1 MDGFLSMF
9 ERLGIVLL
17 VWLLTIS
24 SSTLAAAQVNSWTSP
39 DEVSD
44 YTKIEKKYDALLPLD
59 TPFTDDRGYR
69 VVLGDFF
76 KGRPVV
82 VSLNYSDCPMLC
94 DVQLREFVVSASQL
108 EMVPGVDYEVVSIS
122 LDPNETTR
130 RAKETKAKYVALSGK
145 TQTADGWHV
154 LTGERSSIEAVARA
168 LGISY
173 RFIKDRKEYAHPL
186 VFTICTG
193 EGRISQYLQGVGLP
207 KATLRL
213 ALVDAS
219 EGKLGSPTDWFVL
232 SCFVYDPNS
241 NSYSPL
247 ASKIMKWAGGFTVF
261 ILLVFLVPFWLRRT
275 PAENADSGEP
285 TPVTS

>member
-1 MDGFLSMF
+1 MF
-9 ERLGIVLL
+9 
-17 VWLLTIS
+17 
-24 SSTLAAAQVNSWTSP
+24 SSTTLAAQVNSWTSP

-44 YTKIEKKYDALLPLD
+44 YTKIQKNYDGVLPLE
-59 TPFTDDRGYR
+59 TPFTDDQGYR
-69 VVLGDFF
+69 VSLGDFF

-82 VSLNYSDCPMLC
+82 ISLNYSDCPMLC
-94 DVQLREFVVSASQL
+94 DIQLREFVVSASQL

-122 LDPNETTR
+122 LDPNETTQ

-145 TQTADGWHV
+145 SQTAEGWHV
-154 LTGERSSIEAVARA
+154 LTGDRTSIDAVANA

-173 RFIKDRKEYAHPL
+173 RFIKDSKEYAHPV
-186 VFTICTG
+186 VFTVCTG
-193 EGRISQYLQGVGLP
+193 DGRISQYLQGVGLP

-232 SCFVYDPNS
+232 SCFVYDPDS

-261 ILLVFLVPFWLRRT
+261 ILLVCLVPFWLRRT
-275 PAENADSGEP
+275 PAGKTSDSGEP
-285 TPVTS
+285 TPVIS